1 MVGDP
6 SMGPDFLQSPQSVT
20 FVVPILRLALDPL
33 SLNYYFHFEL
43 LEPST
48 DEIDAQMKEQ

>member
-33 SLNYYFHFEL
+33 SFNFYFYFEL